1 MILLIWKDV
10 KNIISDRK
18 ILMIIL
24 LMPIIL
30 MSILGMSLK
39 GVFTSDVSGIQD
51 FEIAVV
57 KEYDYAA
64 EVQMFDDK
72 LHDMNMEDTLD
83 LPNVEELFFDDF
95 LGNTQ
100 IADMLSYRIMD
111 RETGEELL
119 DKNEISAMVVL
130 PKLFIY
136 NTMMNFA
143 FTRNVVSIEVL
154 KNSNSTISADIAEQI
169 MNQFAN
175 ELNRMII
182 RRMTLQPY
190 LMDLPSESLSDS
202 SIEDLLFPTDIPS
215 LTLNVKDVTG
225 GDSWDS
231 FQYYAIAMVSMFTL
245 YAAGFGAS
253 ALIEEKESFT
263 LRRLKVTG
271 KSLND
276 FVISN
281 FCRVIIIAILQN
293 VIMIAYSSLVLQV
306 NFGNLSHL
314 FIPILMSA
322 VSVGCLGMLV
332 SAITLASGSYSF
344 ANVFNYGIVN
354 VMAMV
359 GGSYVPVQI
368 LPEILQKAHP
378 YSINGSS
385 MNLYLNAISGK
396 PLSSSTQ
403 YLVSLFIMDLLFAG
417 SACIILGISNRKGGV
432 HI

>member
-1 MILLIWKDV
+1 
-10 KNIISDRK
+10 
-18 ILMIIL
+18 
-24 LMPIIL
+24 
-30 MSILGMSLK
+30 
-39 GVFTSDVSGIQD
+39 SGIQD